1 MSFRFLLDTNICI
14 YIAKR
19 HPPEVARRFEGLRPG
34 DVGMSIITYGELL
47 FGAEKGQ
54 HPQPAKERLQR
65 FVELVPVLPLPDDSP
80 RHYARIRHQ
89 GVEPIRANELVHVG
103 GWSRTLRFRPGRNPL
118 PVGECACGKVRT
130 TGVDHTAARRMFA
143 G

>member
-1 MSFRFLLDTNICI
+1 MSVRFLLDTNICI

-19 HPPEVARRFEGLRPG
+19 HPPEVARRFEDLRPG

-47 FGAEKGQ
+47 FGAEKSQ

-65 FVELVPVLPLPDDSP
+65 FV
-80 RHYARIRHQ
+80 
-89 GVEPIRANELVHVG
+89 
-103 GWSRTLRFRPGRNPL
+103 W
-118 PVGECACGKVRT
+118 RT
-130 TGVDHTAARRMFA
+130 TNSQRYAKRYPLRRL